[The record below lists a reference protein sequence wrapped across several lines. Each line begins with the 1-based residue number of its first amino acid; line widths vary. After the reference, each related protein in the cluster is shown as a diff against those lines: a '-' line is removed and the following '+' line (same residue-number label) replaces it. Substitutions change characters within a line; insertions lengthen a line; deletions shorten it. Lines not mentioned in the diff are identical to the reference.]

1 MGRCPRPRVEPA
13 ALVGLALLLLVMEI
27 QWVGA
32 FLISTAVHEGS
43 HLLALGLQ
51 GVSVR
56 AITIGFT
63 GARIETPPLTRKQE
77 LLSALAGP
85 LGGFLLC
92 FLAMR
97 FPKLAV
103 CAFFHSACNLFPLYP
118 LDGGRVL
125 RCMLPQG
132 LSKNFER
139 IALCIILLGTI
150 RLSGYLGLLILAV
163 IFGRPL
169 LEKYLAKLPRN
180 SYNRPTN
187 L

>member
-1 MGRCPRPRVEPA
+1 MDSCPKPTVEPT
-13 ALVGLALLLLVMEI
+13 ALVGLALLLLVMELP
-27 QWVGA
+27 WVGA
-32 FLISTAVHEGS
+32 FLLSAAVHECC
-43 HLLALGLQ
+43 HVLALRLQ
-51 GVSVR
+51 RVSVYR
-56 AITIGFT
+56 ICVGIA
-63 GARIETPPLTRKQE
+63 GAKIETPPLTRRQE
-77 LLSALAGP
+77 FFAALAGP
-85 LGGFLLC
+85 LGGLLLC
-92 FLAMR
+92 CFAKR

-125 RCMLPQG
+125 RCMLPQR

-169 LEKYLAKLPRN
+169 LEKYLAKRRGN
-180 SYNRPTN
+180 SYNSATI
-187 L
+187 